1 MDLTLR
7 YQLCFTSQ
15 TVRENKKWVLLLDFA
30 GTKHY
35 RWDVKYCVLCVEGLG
50 SKPGH
55 LAALLWGLE
64 QQKTAKKPV
73 V

>member
-1 MDLTLR
+1 M
-7 YQLCFTSQ
+7 SQ
-15 TVRENKKWVLLLDFA
+15 TVRENKWWVLFLGFA
-30 GTKHY
+30 GRKLC
-35 RWDVKYCVLCVEGLG
+35 RWEVKYCILCVEGLG

-64 QQKTAKKPV
+64 QQKAAKKPV